1 MNKEE
6 AIVLQTK
13 MSELGLYTGK
23 IDGIWGDK
31 SVAAYK
37 AYTATLE
44 GTSNLDIA
52 WSAKVSPE
60 FVERVKTM
68 CKNLKMGEDGP
79 SIMMACMAWET
90 GETFSPSIKNGAGS
104 GACVDIE
111 TEILTK
117 YGWKKYNE
125 VNVGDPI
132 YSINYSEN
140 KMEIDEILN
149 LTIKESNDNYKMTS
163 RSFDSL
169 SSHDHRWYLKQNFY
183 CRTDN
188 SSEIKVKT
196 SEEMFNLKSS
206 YTYSIPH
213 PSFEYIDTVTET
225 SKLNK
230 KLLTLIGLIV
240 GDGSISK
247 QYGKIE
253 LVAHVRGNVGEIDL
267 IEDCLLNVFPDDVV
281 AVDETKSGPGLFRW
295 RFNKKQS
302 DLLIKYFDVEYN
314 SKLEQSRFIKK
325 LNPDIFNDLDFSS
338 AKAIL
343 KGYLYSDG
351 HFCKSNNTVSFKN
364 CEKAVLDDF
373 MHVAVLCGENP
384 RMVETKREG
393 RIQKFPSGKMYFIRD
408 IYTVYLRDAK
418 YTSCAHHQLEK
429 EKITDNITV
438 WCPTTKNQNWIARRN
453 GTVYITGNCG
463 LIQFMSSTANGLGT
477 TVEELA
483 KMTAVEQ
490 LDYVERHFKPFK
502 GKLKTVA
509 DAYMCILYPKA
520 VGKPEDYV
528 LFDRADAPTAY
539 RQNSGID
546 MNKDGKC
553 TKAEAAT
560 KVAQKLAKGML
571 PSNRRVI

>member
-1 MNKEE
+1 MSKEE
-6 AIVLQTK
+6 ILELQTK
-13 MSELGLYTGK
+13 MKEMGFYNGS
-23 IDGIWGDK
+23 IDGLWGPK
-31 SVAAYK
+31 SEAAYK
-37 AYTATLE
+37 EYSISNE
-44 GTSNLDIA
+44 GNINLSIA
-52 WSAKVSPE
+52 WSAKVSKE
-60 FVERVKTM
+60 FVERVVAM
-68 CKNLKMGEDGP
+68 CERLKMDSNGANY
-79 SIMMACMAWET
+79 MMACMAWET
-90 GETFSPSIKNGAGS
+90 GETFSPKILNGAGS

-463 LIQFMSSTANGLGT
+463 LIQFMPKTAIGLGT

-483 KMTAVEQ
+483 KMSAEDQ
-490 LDYVERHFKPFK
+490 LVYVEKHFKPFK
-502 GKLKTVA
+502 GKLKTLA
-509 DAYMCILYPKA
+509 DVYSTIIYPKA
-520 VGKPEDYV
+520 VGKPDDYV
-528 LFDRADAPTAY
+528 LFSGGTIAY
-539 RQNSGID
+539 RQNMGID
-546 MNKDGKC
+546 INKNGKC
-553 TKAEAAT
+553 TKEEAAA
-560 KVAQKLAKGML
+560 KVMQKYNKGML
-571 PSNRRVI
+571 PQNRRVI